1 MSFQSSTVKG
11 LVTTGNVGLTLKGK
25 DASESEIGFVQ
36 KKLTFTEPG
45 LYVCTGILSAEFN
58 ELTQVNNNV
67 LEFSFWQ
74 NGVSTELVKICASSN
89 GEYTVYSGT
98 VTLMVKVDTAGAYLQ
113 GALDPIW
120 QGAVLGQFALQATK
134 LC

>member
-25 DASESEIGFVQ
+25 DASGSEIGFAQ

-45 LYVCTGILSAEFN
+45 LYICTGILSGEF
-58 ELTQVNNNV
+58 ESGTTVINNA
-67 LEFSFWQ
+67 LEYSFWQ
-74 NGVSTELVKICASSN
+74 NGVSTQLVKIVAVAAN
-89 GEYTVYSGT
+89 DDKTYSAA

-113 GALDPIW
+113 GALDSSF
-120 QGAVLGQFALQATK
+120 QGMILGQFAIEATK